1 MNRNILNKLAFLAFA
16 VTVTLCASQTF
27 FAQLAVK
34 GETVF
39 TMAGEPIK
47 NGVVLVKDGKIEA
60 VGTAAQVAIPAGYRV
75 ISAKV
80 VTPGLID
87 AHSVVGLNGYLNQP
101 TDQMALDGSG
111 PIQPELRAFD
121 SYNSREIL
129 VQWLREFGVT
139 TVNTGHQPS
148 ALVSGQTMVVKT
160 FGNEV
165 DDVMIVPEAMISVTL
180 GGDGLAGQGKS
191 PGTRA
196 KQIAMLRAFGAHA
209 VGSNLALE
217 ATALRQLGVRTAALA
232 HLVRSGAERGRDAT
246 VNPTHLQRLLRGWV
260 VRAHRLDG

>member
-1 MNRNILNKLAFLAFA
+1 MKVKITRNLLISALAA
-16 VTVTLCASQTF
+16 VAALCFSQTL
-27 FAQLAVK
+27 FAQIAVK

-60 VGTAAQVAIPAGYRV
+60 VGTAAQVSIPAGYRV

-121 SYNSREIL
+121 SYNTRENL
-129 VQWLREFGVT
+129 VQWIREFGVT
-139 TVNTGHQPS
+139 TVHTGHQPS

-160 FGNEV
+160 AGNEI
-165 DDVMIVPEAMISVTL
+165 DDVLVVPEAMIAVTL

-196 KQIAMLRAFGAHA
+196 KQIAMLRAELIKAQENA
-209 VGSNLALE
+209 KKTE
-217 ATALRQLGVRTAALA
+217 RPKDLRSVAWLSVIDRKVPL
-232 HLVRSGAERGRDAT
+232 S
-246 VNPTHLQRLLRGWV
+246 
-260 VRAHRLDG
+260 